1 MQLPT
6 QEEEPETRLQPA
18 RWTHENWV
26 GGDKGWKQGQGIL
39 CLLYSLGR
47 EAALNQ

>member
-6 QEEEPETRLQPA
+6 QEEPETQLQPD

-39 CLLYSLGR
+39 HFLYSLER